1 MSPARSA
8 GTLPTLVTNR
18 RRYALDVNIN
28 SLDVLNHKRLLDS
41 ARSDPSAVSFQLRPV
56 DVVTGSDLAKRPSF
70 GSLDTLQ
77 LHQEVRAGAA
87 VPHCQWCPIAG
98 RSNLVRYENSK

>member
-1 MSPARSA
+1 MI
-8 GTLPTLVTNR
+8 

-56 DVVTGSDLAKRPSF
+56 DVVSGSDLAKRPSF
-70 GSLDTLQ
+70 GSLDV
-77 LHQEVRAGAA
+77 LHHQQEVRPRPWRGAFA
-87 VPHCQWCPIAG
+87 ACQLVSCVPQTPERQHPESF
-98 RSNLVRYENSK
+98 RS